1 MFEVNIAIILIVCLV
16 VLVAM
21 GVHIAIALGM
31 TSALGIFLVTG
42 ADAYAFRTVQ
52 KMLAATAYEAIRAYI
67 FAVIP
72 LFMLMGEFIG
82 KSGTITDV
90 YRGINRMMRRLPGR
104 LAIATI
110 LGNALFSFVT
120 GVSIASAAAF
130 SRIAYPEMKRFG
142 YHDGF
147 ALGAVA
153 GSSCLG
159 MLIPPSV
166 LMIVWGI
173 LTEQSIGQLFAAG
186 VLPGLLLTS
195 MFVIYVITMAIL
207 RPDLVGAGPAS
218 QAAAKAVGADVVQ
231 GTDDEDVSTT
241 QFIISLLG
249 IVAVIVFVL
258 GGIWFGFFS
267 PTEGAGAGA
276 FIGLLLAVIKGMR
289 FRGFIESV
297 LSVGR
302 TSAPILLLLVAASLY
317 SRTLAMTGM
326 ANAIEGLF
334 LGSGMA
340 PWMIITVMVLIWF
353 ALGMIIDSIS
363 IMLLTAAIF
372 APIAVKLGYDP
383 VAFAIIAIIAIEA
396 GLLTPPF
403 GLLVYTV
410 KSAIQD
416 IDPNINVM
424 IIFKSSTPYWI
435 IMLIA
440 MVLIVNFPVI
450 ATYLPELLF

>member
-1 MFEVNIAIILIVCLV
+1 VFEANIAIVLIVSL
-16 VLVAM
+16 LLMVAL

-31 TSALGIFLVTG
+31 TSALGVYLVTG
-42 ADAYAFRTVQ
+42 GNFDVVLN
-52 KMLAATAYEAIRAYI
+52 MLASTAYESLRSYE

-90 YRGINRMMRRLPGR
+90 YRGINRMLRRLPGR
-104 LAIATI
+104 LAIATVV
-110 LGNALFSFVT
+110 GNALFSFVT

-142 YHDGF
+142 YHNGF

-186 VLPGLLLTS
+186 VLPGLLLTTL
-195 MFVIYVITMAIL
+195 FIVYVFAMALL
-207 RPDLVGAGPAS
+207 RPEVVGAGTKQNEAV
-218 QAAAKAVGADVVQ
+218 KAVGADVAQ
-231 GTDDEDVSTT
+231 GSDDDEVSNL
-241 QFIISLLG
+241 QFVISLFG
-249 IVAVIVFVL
+249 IVAVIVAVL

-276 FIGLLLAVIKGMR
+276 FIGLVMGLIKGMR
-289 FRGFIESV
+289 WRDIIDSI

-302 TSAPILLLLVAASLY
+302 TSAPILLLLVTASLY
-317 SRTLAMTGM
+317 SRSLAMTGVS
-326 ANAIEGLF
+326 NAIQDFF
-334 LGSGMA
+334 LGSDMGA
-340 PWMIITVMVLIWF
+340 FLILAAMVGIWF
-353 ALGMIIDSIS
+353 VLGMVIDSIS
-363 IMLLTAAIF
+363 IMLLTVTIF
-372 APIAVKLGYDP
+372 EPIAVNLGYDP
-383 VAFAIIAIIAIEA
+383 IAFAIVGILAIEA

-410 KSAIQD
+410 KAAIRDEGDD
-416 IDPNINVM
+416 ISIM
-424 IIFKSSTPYWI
+424 QIFKSSTPYWF
-435 IMLIA
+435 IMLIGMIA
-440 MVLIVNFPVI
+440 IANFPQI
-450 ATYLPELLF
+450 ATYLPNLVF

>member
-1 MFEVNIAIILIVCLV
+1 MFEVNIAVLLIVCLIG
-16 VLVAM
+16 LVAI

-42 ADAYAFRTVQ
+42 SDIYAFETVQ
-52 KMLAATAYEAIRAYI
+52 RMLAATAYEAIRDYV

-72 LFMLMGEFIG
+72 LFLLMGEFIS
-82 KSGTITDV
+82 KSGTVTDV
-90 YRGINRMMRRLPGR
+90 YRGLNRLLRKIPGR
-104 LAIATI
+104 LAIATV

-120 GVSIASAAAF
+120 GVSIASAATF
-130 SRIAYPEMKRFG
+130 SRIAYPEMRRFG
-142 YHDGF
+142 YHPGF
-147 ALGAVA
+147 ALGSVA

-186 VLPGLLLTS
+186 VLPGLLLTVL
-195 MFVIYVITMAIL
+195 FIGYVFAVAIIS
-207 RPDLVGAGPAS
+207 PDTVGGGV
-218 QAAAKAVGADVVQ
+218 AKVQ
-231 GTDDEDVSTT
+231 EIERAQQDEDEVSTT
-241 QFIISLLG
+241 QFCISLAG
-249 IVAVIVFVL
+249 IVAVVVAVL
-258 GGIWFGFFS
+258 GGIWFGLFS

-276 FIGLLLAVIKGMR
+276 FIGLVLALIKGMR
-289 FRGFIESV
+289 FREFVDAI

-326 ANAIEGLF
+326 ANAIESLF
-334 LGSGMA
+334 IGSGME
-340 PWMIITVMVLIWF
+340 PWMNIAVMVLIWF

-372 APIAVKLGYDP
+372 SPIAVKLGFDP
-383 VAFAIIAIIAIEA
+383 IAFAIIAIIAIEA

-410 KSAIQD
+410 KSAITD
-416 IDPNINVM
+416 IDPDMNVM
-424 IIFKSSTPYWI
+424 TIFKSSTPYWI
-435 IMLIA
+435 VMLIA
-440 MVLIVNFPVI
+440 MVLIVMYPGI
-450 ATYLPELLF
+450 ASYLPNVLFPSG

>member
-1 MFEVNIAIILIVCLV
+1 MFEINTAILLV
-16 VLVAM
+16 VSLVGLVAI
-21 GVHIAIALGM
+21 GVHIAIALGI
-31 TSALGIFLVTG
+31 TSALGIWLVTG
-42 ADAYAFRTVQ
+42 ADWYAFGTVQ
-52 KMLAATAYEAIRAYI
+52 TMLAATAYEAIRAYV

-82 KSGTITDV
+82 KSGTVTDV
-90 YRGINRMMRRLPGR
+90 YRGINRLLRKIPGR
-104 LAIATI
+104 LAIATVV
-110 LGNALFSFVT
+110 GNALFSFVT

-142 YHDGF
+142 YHRGF
-147 ALGAVA
+147 ALGSIA

-186 VLPGLLLTS
+186 IFPGLLLAFLFIAYV
-195 MFVIYVITMAIL
+195 FVFALL
-207 RPDLVGAGPAS
+207 RPAAVGIKSGIEETAGKSGSDDEEVSTLQFLVSLVG
-218 QAAAKAVGADVVQ
+218 
-231 GTDDEDVSTT
+231 
-241 QFIISLLG
+241 IILV
-249 IVAVIVFVL
+249 IVAVL
-258 GGIWFGFFS
+258 GGIWFGIFT

-276 FIGLLLAVIKGMR
+276 LIGLALGIIKGMR
-289 FRGFIESV
+289 FREIINSI

-302 TSAPILLLLVAASLY
+302 TSAPILLLLVTAALY
-317 SRTLAMTGM
+317 SRTLAMTGL
-326 ANAIEGLF
+326 ANAIEGVF

-340 PWMIITVMVLIWF
+340 PWMIVGVMVLIWF

-372 APIAVKLGYDP
+372 APIAVNLGYDP
-383 VAFAIIAIIAIEA
+383 IAFAIIAIIAIEA

-410 KSAIQD
+410 KAAISSEGED
-416 IDPNINVM
+416 VPILE
-424 IIFKSSTPYWI
+424 IFKSSTPYWI
-435 IMLIA
+435 IMLVG
-440 MVLIVNFPVI
+440 MVLIINFPEI
-450 ATYLPELLF
+450 ATYLPRLLF